1 LQTKGNKETK
11 PFSSAENTS
20 KDLTLWREENEM
32 RGNNQDTGEMKPRQY

>member
-20 KDLTLWREENEM
+20 KDLTLWRENGM
-32 RGNNQDTGEMKPRQY
+32 TGNNQDTGEMKPVVHY